1 MKRVLIIIPDI
12 SLAGGTEK
20 VASFIANS
28 LVTLNL
34 NVTILNLSSNC
45 SPFYRVSSQVK
56 IDSYENKK
64 FFLFS
69 YFKKNYFDIVIPISM
84 GRLSVEISFLFKLC
98 SISSTLILSEHVSYE
113 SFSKPVKILKKFA
126 YSFSDHVVLLT
137 QHDQLL
143 LKKKTNCKT
152 SVIPN
157 ASRFIPIENVN
168 CKPSSKIVLAVGRM
182 TYQKGFDRL
191 LHLWSKTSS
200 KENWKLR
207 LIGEGEDKKALI
219 SLAIML
225 KIEDSVEFLPVTT
238 NIDKEYLNAE
248 LLVMTSRYEGLP
260 LAIVEA
266 KSFGTPCIAYNC
278 KTGPQELIENQASG
292 VLIENGNQSKFIYH
306 LERLLND
313 ENHLTNLQKGALNS
327 ASNFTEE
334 KIASYW
340 SDLINAY

>member
-1 MKRVLIIIPDI
+1 MKRVLIIIQDI

-28 LVTLNL
+28 LVDSDLNI
-34 NVTILNLSSNC
+34 TILNLSNNC
-45 SPFYRVSSQVK
+45 NPFYRVSSQVK
-56 IDSYENKK
+56 IDSCKNHK

-98 SISSTLILSEHVSYE
+98 SISSILILSEHVAYE
-113 SFSKPVKILKKFA
+113 SLSKPIKLLKKCA

-137 QHDQLL
+137 QNDQFI
-143 LKKKTNCKT
+143 LKKKLNCKI

-157 ASRFIPIENVN
+157 ASRFIPIESIN
-168 CKPSSKIVLAVGRM
+168 CKPSTKTVLAVGRM

-191 LHLWSKTSS
+191 LHLWSKTSCKGS
-200 KENWKLR
+200 WKLK

-219 SLAIML
+219 SLAVML
-225 KIEDSVEFLPVTT
+225 KIQNSVEFLPVTT
-238 NIDKEYLNAE
+238 NIDKEYLNAG
-248 LLVMTSRYEGLP
+248 LLIMTSRYEGLP
-260 LAIVEA
+260 LVIIEA

-278 KTGPQELIENQASG
+278 KTGPQELIENETSG
-292 VLIENGNQSKFIYH
+292 ILIENGNESKFIYY
-306 LERLLND
+306 LENLLND
-313 ENHLTNLQKGALNS
+313 RNYLINLQEGALSS

-340 SDLINAY
+340 TNLINAY

>member
-20 VASFIANS
+20 VAAFIANS

-34 NVTILNLSSNC
+34 NITILNLSNNC
-45 SPFYRVSSQVK
+45 NPFYRVSSQVK
-56 IDSYENKK
+56 IDSYENQK

-98 SISSTLILSEHVSYE
+98 SISSILILSEHVAYE
-113 SFSKPVKILKKFA
+113 SFSKPIKLLKKYA

-137 QHDQLL
+137 QHDQFL
-143 LKKKTNCKT
+143 LKKKINCKT

-157 ASRFIPIENVN
+157 ASRFTPIESIN
-168 CKPSSKIVLAVGRM
+168 CKPSNKIVLAVGRM

-191 LHLWSKTSS
+191 LHLWSKTSY
-200 KENWKLR
+200 KESWKLR

-219 SLAIML
+219 SLAVML
-225 KIEDSVEFLPVTT
+225 KIESSVEFLSVTK
-238 NIDKEYLNAE
+238 NIDKEYLNAG

-260 LAIVEA
+260 LAIIEA

-278 KTGPQELIENQASG
+278 KTGPQELIENETSG
-292 VLIENGNQSKFIYH
+292 ILIENGNESKFIYH
-306 LERLLND
+306 LESLLN
-313 ENHLTNLQKGALNS
+313 NKNYLINLQKGALNS
-327 ASNFTEE
+327 ASDFTEE

-340 SDLINAY
+340 TNLINAY